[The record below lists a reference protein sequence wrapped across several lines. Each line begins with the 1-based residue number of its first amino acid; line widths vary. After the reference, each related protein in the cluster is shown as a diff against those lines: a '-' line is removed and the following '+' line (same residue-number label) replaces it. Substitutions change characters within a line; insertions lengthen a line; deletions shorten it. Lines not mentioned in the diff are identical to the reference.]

1 MWIQVRTMDGKKSI
15 QIDKLSKLT
24 TIKELKDKI
33 ASEFEIP
40 SDRQRLFFSGKQVSF
55 VDTFIAINL
64 LFFIF
69 FNGCINYQIFS
80 SINLIL
86 FAPQEIHKM

>member
-33 ASEFEIP
+33 ANEFEIP
-40 SDRQRLFFSGKQVSF
+40 SDRQRLFFSGKQVSV
-55 VDTFIAINL
+55 VDAIIVINL
-64 LFFIF
+64 ML
-69 FNGCINYQIFS
+69 
-80 SINLIL
+80 LIIL
-86 FAPQEIHKM
+86 SVASTA